1 MAKRDPVRLVNYCI
15 TLLAVLVSL
24 PVSRALCDDYKT
36 VGVKEY
42 RNARVSRVEPD
53 GVVLVYKSGVVKVY
67 FAELPEEIQKRFGY
81 DPAKAENNRKSLED
95 RRIEEQKATVE
106 RKKNVEAH
114 LKEAEE
120 EFHAAQQRAAKT
132 YQTAAKGTLSGQVF
146 VSTKGAENFKL
157 GAVQVALFS
166 RDAMDT
172 LVAANKKYADYK
184 IEQLRKAVA
193 EAEASQH
200 QAEATAQAASDTM
213 TQAIMAGRR
222 DYSAEEHAINSAL
235 EAVETAKQQYSERS
249 RELAFCYSGG
259 FYFALFQSP
268 IRTAETDA
276 DGKFA
281 IDVPQTGAFVVA
293 AQAKRSTRMDTEQYY
308 WLQPVTLEG
317 HQQLTQNLSNNN
329 LTSATET
336 SSLIHTRIEHAISG
350 QR

>member
-1 MAKRDPVRLVNYCI
+1 
-15 TLLAVLVSL
+15 LVSL
-24 PVSRALCDDYKT
+24 SASRALCDDFKT
-36 VGVKEY
+36 VKGKEY

-53 GVVLVYKSGVVKVY
+53 GVVLVCKSGVVKVY

-81 DPAKAENNRKSLED
+81 DPAKADIERKSLED
-95 RRIEEQKATVE
+95 RRIEEQKAAVE
-106 RKKNVEAH
+106 REKNAEAH
-114 LKEAEE
+114 LKEAAEA
-120 EFHAAQQRAAKT
+120 FHAAQQRAAKT
-132 YQTAAKGTLSGQVF
+132 YQTAAKGTLSGQMF

-166 RDAMDT
+166 RDAMGT

-184 IEQLRKAVA
+184 IEQVTKAVA

-200 QAEATAQAASDTM
+200 QAEAAAQAASDAM
-213 TQAIMAGRR
+213 RQAIMAGRR
-222 DYSAEEHAINSAL
+222 DYSAEEHALDSAHQ
-235 EAVETAKQQYSERS
+235 AVETAKQQYSERS

-276 DGKFA
+276 DGRFA
-281 IDVPQTGAFVVA
+281 IDVPQTGAFVIA
-293 AQAKRSTRMDTEQYY
+293 AQAKRSTRTGTEQYY

-329 LTSATET
+329 LTRATGT
-336 SSLIHTRIEHAISG
+336 SSLILTKD
-350 QR
+350 